1 MHILSNNAFRN
12 FNLFTSRKC
21 FYSHWSQAA
30 EISRFFLNYF
40 HFFHT
45 PSKLAIPVTFKKD
58 NQKGD
63 HSNKEL
69 SITKDTLG
77 PKNIVRNCFYLDSY
91 LTHCDIQ

>member
-12 FNLFTSRKC
+12 FNLFPSGKC

-30 EISRFFLNYF
+30 KIYRFFSQLF
-40 HFFHT
+40 SLLSF
-45 PSKLAIPVTFKKD
+45 AIKIGYSSHFKKD

-91 LTHCDIQ
+91 